1 MKKSGWSKLLRVLLV
16 FSLCAA
22 MLAGFAPKSVYADN
36 GKVTT
41 AREAMDGVVLVVG
54 ESGEEA
60 SYGTGFAIG
69 KVGEPV
75 RYIVTNY
82 HVVENVAVEGGKIY
96 VYFSAAANNYML
108 AELYWY
114 SGAKDIA
121 VLRLPEETTMR
132 TPLVLCPMEDVDMN
146 DTFTALGYPSI
157 ATEGNDFIKFDKD
170 DIVIT
175 RGSISKT
182 ARVESKDVYLID
194 IAVSDGSSGGPLVNS
209 KGEVVGINTFRYSDT
224 DDTANYALAIDE
236 LIYSINRNVIPVTL
250 ASDVQAA
257 ATNKILIICGAAVAV
272 VVIAVVVLLVV
283 KNSKKGKKE
292 TEPKREI
299 APKKTSGET
308 EFVLVGVGGVMDKR
322 EFVVPATGLKI
333 GRDGSRSGLVYPTEE
348 PGISGLHCTVTPA
361 GNVLLVKDEGSSY
374 GTFYDS
380 RKIASG
386 TVQPVKNGECFY
398 LAEKENTF
406 LVSVRTK

>member
-1 MKKSGWSKLLRVLLV
+1 MKKTGWSKVLRGLLV
-16 FSLCAA
+16 FSLCVA
-22 MLAGFAPKSVYADN
+22 MLAAFAPKNVYADN

-41 AREAMDGVVLVVG
+41 ARDAVDGVVLVVA
-54 ESGEEA
+54 ESENES

-82 HVVENVAVEGGKIY
+82 HVVQNTAVGGGDIY

-175 RGSISKT
+175 RGAISKT
-182 ARVESKDVYLID
+182 ARVDSKDVYLID

-257 ATNKILIICGAAVAV
+257 ATNKILVICGVAVAV
-272 VVIAVVVLLVV
+272 VVIAVVVIVIL
-283 KNSKKGKKE
+283 KGNKKGKGA
-292 TEPKREI
+292 T
-299 APKKTSGET
+299 APKKASEKKASGET

-322 EFVVPATGLKI
+322 EFVVPASGLKI
-333 GRDGSRSGLVYPTEE
+333 GRDGSRSSLVYPTEE

-374 GTFYDS
+374 GTFYNQQ
-380 RKIASG
+380 KMASG
-386 TVQPVKNGECFY
+386 SVQQVKNGECFY
-398 LAEKENTF
+398 LAEQENTF
-406 LVSVRTK
+406 LVSVREK